1 MKKILLL
8 TFLVLFM
15 ASKFIY
21 AEENNDALVSDIED
35 KVVEITS
42 NFNGSELFI
51 FGSREMNDNITEGIK
66 SGIIIEVIATAKTR
80 KIRKKERKFGIWVND
95 DEKVLEGVPDFYYI
109 NSSENIEELLSEDEI
124 NNNDIGII
132 NHLAKNNNDVNSD
145 FINALIRIKKR
156 KNLYQFKEGE
166 LEFKNDILFSTKVTL
181 PNNIGEGFY
190 VIKTHLTDGTNV
202 TSVDKQL
209 LVVKK
214 IGLGNFLFEMAHKT
228 PLIYGIFSILVA
240 LFAGWAASETFRRLR
255 G

>member
-1 MKKILLL
+1 MKKNLLL
-8 TFLVLFM
+8 TILVLFM
-15 ASKFIY
+15 ASKFVY
-21 AEENNDALVSDIED
+21 SKENSDALVSDIED

-51 FGSREMNDNITEGIK
+51 FGSREMNKNIAEGIK

-80 KIRKKERKFGIWVND
+80 KIRKKERRFGIWIND

-109 NSSENIEELLSEDEI
+109 NSSDNIEELLSEDEI
-124 NNNDIGII
+124 TNNDIGIM
-132 NHLAKNNNDVNSD
+132 NHLAKNNDVNSD
-145 FINALIRIKKR
+145 FIKALIRIKKR
-156 KNLYQFKEGE
+156 KNLYQFKEGD
-166 LEFKNDILFSTKVTL
+166 LEFKNGTLFSTKVTL

-202 TSVDKQL
+202 TSIDKQL

>member
-109 NSSENIEELLSEDEI
+109 NSSDNIEELLSEDEI

-132 NHLAKNNNDVNSD
+132 NHLAKNNNDVNS
-145 FINALIRIKKR
+145 II
-156 KNLYQFKEGE
+156 
-166 LEFKNDILFSTKVTL
+166 
-181 PNNIGEGFY
+181 
-190 VIKTHLTDGTNV
+190 
-202 TSVDKQL
+202 
-209 LVVKK
+209 
-214 IGLGNFLFEMAHKT
+214 
-228 PLIYGIFSILVA
+228 
-240 LFAGWAASETFRRLR
+240 ETI
-255 G
+255 

>member
-8 TFLVLFM
+8 TILVLFM
-15 ASKFIY
+15 ATKFVYSK
-21 AEENNDALVSDIED
+21 ENSDALVSDIED

-51 FGSREMNDNITEGIK
+51 FGSREMNKNIAEGIK

-80 KIRKKERKFGIWVND
+80 KIRKKERRFGIWIND

-109 NSSENIEELLSEDEI
+109 NSSDNIEELLSEDEI
-124 NNNDIGII
+124 TNNDIGIM
-132 NHLAKNNNDVNSD
+132 NHLAKNNDVNSD
-145 FINALIRIKKR
+145 FIKALIRIKKR
-156 KNLYQFKEGE
+156 KNLYQFKEGD
-166 LEFKNDILFSTKVTL
+166 LEFKNGTLFSTKVTL

>member
-1 MKKILLL
+1 MKKTLLL
-8 TFLVLFM
+8 AILVLFM
-15 ASKFIY
+15 ASKFVY
-21 AEENNDALVSDIED
+21 SKENNDALVSDIED

-51 FGSREMNDNITEGIK
+51 FGSREMNKNIAEGIK

-80 KIRKKERKFGIWVND
+80 KIRKKERRFGIWIND

-109 NSSENIEELLSEDEI
+109 NSSDNIEELLSEDEI
-124 NNNDIGII
+124 TNNDIGIM
-132 NHLAKNNNDVNSD
+132 NHLAKNNDVNSD
-145 FINALIRIKKR
+145 FIKALIRIKKR
-156 KNLYQFKEGE
+156 KNLYQFKEGD
-166 LEFKNDILFSTKVTL
+166 LEFKNGTLFSTKVTL

>member
-8 TFLVLFM
+8 TILVLFM
-15 ASKFIY
+15 ASKFVY
-21 AEENNDALVSDIED
+21 SKENSDALVSDIED

-51 FGSREMNDNITEGIK
+51 FGSRAMNKNIAEGIK

-80 KIRKKERKFGIWVND
+80 KIRKKERRFGIWIND

-109 NSSENIEELLSEDEI
+109 NSSDNIEELLSEDEI
-124 NNNDIGII
+124 TNNDIGIM
-132 NHLAKNNNDVNSD
+132 NHLAKNNDVNSD
-145 FINALIRIKKR
+145 FIKALIRIKKR
-156 KNLYQFKEGE
+156 KNLYQFKEGD
-166 LEFKNDILFSTKVTL
+166 LEFKNGTLFSTKVTL

>member
-8 TFLVLFM
+8 TILVLFM
-15 ASKFIY
+15 ATKFVYSK
-21 AEENNDALVSDIED
+21 ENSDALVSDIED

-51 FGSREMNDNITEGIK
+51 FGSREMNKNIAEGIK

-80 KIRKKERKFGIWVND
+80 KIRKKERRFGIWIND

-109 NSSENIEELLSEDEI
+109 NSSDNIEELLSEDEI
-124 NNNDIGII
+124 TNNDIGIM
-132 NHLAKNNNDVNSD
+132 NHLAKNNDVNSD
-145 FINALIRIKKR
+145 FIKALIRIKKR
-156 KNLYQFKEGE
+156 KNLYQFKEGD
-166 LEFKNDILFSTKVTL
+166 LEFKNGTLFSTKVTL

-202 TSVDKQL
+202 TSIDKQL

>member
-8 TFLVLFM
+8 TILVLFM
-15 ASKFIY
+15 ASKFVY
-21 AEENNDALVSDIED
+21 SKENSDALVSDIED

-51 FGSREMNDNITEGIK
+51 FGSREMNKNIAEGIK

-80 KIRKKERKFGIWVND
+80 KIRKKERRFGIWIND

-109 NSSENIEELLSEDEI
+109 NSSDNIEELLSEDEI
-124 NNNDIGII
+124 TNNDIGIM
-132 NHLAKNNNDVNSD
+132 NHLAKNNDVNSD
-145 FINALIRIKKR
+145 FIKALIRIKKR
-156 KNLYQFKEGE
+156 KNLYQFKEGD
-166 LEFKNDILFSTKVTL
+166 LEFKNGTLFSTKVTL

>member
-8 TFLVLFM
+8 TILVLFM
-15 ASKFIY
+15 ATKFIY
-21 AEENNDALVSDIED
+21 AEENSDALVSDIED

-51 FGSREMNDNITEGIK
+51 FGSREMNKNIAEGIK

-80 KIRKKERKFGIWVND
+80 KIRKKERRFGIWIND

-109 NSSENIEELLSEDEI
+109 NSSDNIEELLSEDEI
-124 NNNDIGII
+124 TNNDIGIM
-132 NHLAKNNNDVNSD
+132 NHLAKNNDVNSD
-145 FINALIRIKKR
+145 FIKALIRIKKR
-156 KNLYQFKEGE
+156 KNLYQFKEGD
-166 LEFKNDILFSTKVTL
+166 LEFKNGTLFSTKVTL

-202 TSVDKQL
+202 TSIDKQL

>member
-1 MKKILLL
+1 MKKILSL

-80 KIRKKERKFGIWVND
+80 KFRKNERNFGIWVND

-109 NSSENIEELLSEDEI
+109 NSSDNIEELLSENEI

-145 FINALIRIKKR
+145 FINALIRIKKK

-166 LEFKNDILFSTKVTL
+166 LEFKNDI
-181 PNNIGEGFY
+181 
-190 VIKTHLTDGTNV
+190 
-202 TSVDKQL
+202 Q
-209 LVVKK
+209 
-214 IGLGNFLFEMAHKT
+214 
-228 PLIYGIFSILVA
+228 A
-240 LFAGWAASETFRRLR
+240 L
-255 G
+255 